1 MINPPVISVVVP
13 IYNAMPYLSEALD
26 SLLKQSYPALEII
39 CVNDGSTDNSLEIVK
54 KYSSSDSRIKI
65 IDGMNGGYG
74 CAMNKGL
81 RAASGQYF
89 AILEPDDYIPENTYK
104 TLISLAEKYN
114 LDFIKGRTVSFAE
127 NENNGRVFTPAPRY
141 PILHK
146 VICPRKNAASF
157 IGPSMDTWNG
167 IYNLNF
173 LRSHRVQYHESPGAS
188 YQDVGFF
195 MQTFSYAERALFID
209 TPTYYY
215 RTDNTGASSSPANR
229 AKKSHMLRE
238 EYEFIRKILST
249 NVEIWKEIES
259 LYLARRVGGHR
270 WIYDAIPLSLRYEY
284 LSDLRKDF
292 LTMENYDRRNLP
304 WIDKVHFENLLVS
317 VDYFLN
323 SELILSCVW
332 NIEHFMVLANEY
344 RKNKLKVIIYTLLSA
359 ISFGKARR
367 KFQAKKKKYRN
378 VTRMT
383 RSIIKRHS

>member
-65 IDGMNGGYG
+65 IDGINGGYG

-157 IGPSMDTWNG
+157 IEPAMDTWNG

-195 MQTFSYAERALFID
+195 YADFQ
-209 TPTYYY
+209 
-215 RTDNTGASSSPANR
+215 
-229 AKKSHMLRE
+229 LRRE
-238 EYEFIRKILST
+238 GT
-249 NVEIWKEIES
+249 
-259 LYLARRVGGHR
+259 LY
-270 WIYDAIPLSLRYEY
+270 
-284 LSDLRKDF
+284 
-292 LTMENYDRRNLP
+292 
-304 WIDKVHFENLLVS
+304 
-317 VDYFLN
+317 
-323 SELILSCVW
+323 
-332 NIEHFMVLANEY
+332 
-344 RKNKLKVIIYTLLSA
+344 
-359 ISFGKARR
+359 
-367 KFQAKKKKYRN
+367 
-378 VTRMT
+378 
-383 RSIIKRHS
+383 